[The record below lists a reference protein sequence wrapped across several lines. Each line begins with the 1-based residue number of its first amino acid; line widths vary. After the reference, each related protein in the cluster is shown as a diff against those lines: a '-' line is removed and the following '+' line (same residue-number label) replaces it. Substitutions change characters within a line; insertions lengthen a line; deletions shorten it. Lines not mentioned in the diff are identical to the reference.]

1 METIGNSEEPIIRL
15 KMCSQVV
22 STIETNVYR
31 YKSVGIDPNEI
42 SNALDTVNN
51 IVYSI
56 NDNEI
61 MDNDLVM
68 SLKMILRE
76 QEIA

>member
-1 METIGNSEEPIIRL
+1 
-15 KMCSQVV
+15 MCSQVV